1 MRLWLKSS
9 VTPHESCQAFRR
21 DLNTRSLV
29 FLIYIIHKAIYP
41 EFPLSAAR
49 QSGVSTS
56 DERPSADSVS
66 ARDAFIP
73 DTVVLSERRTFIF
86 STQPRRSSHSCPS
99 VCLRVACQAV
109 CWSCKERRHPH
120 PHRHDPSPASP
131 GPPSTRWLSDI
142 WNVRVRQRGEK
153 CVFGWHLSP
162 NPEFSLFRGKIQI
175 YTTLT
180 PFFTVIFMLKWNL

>member
-1 MRLWLKSS
+1 MNRVELFVEIW
-9 VTPHESCQAFRR
+9 
-21 DLNTRSLV
+21 TRALSFF

-66 ARDAFIP
+66 ARDAFI

-120 PHRHDPSPASP
+120 PPPKPPAQLP
-131 GPPSTRWLSDI
+131 PVPPSTRWLSDI

-153 CVFGWHLSP
+153 VRLWVASLTKPRVQSAQRENSDLHNP
-162 NPEFSLFRGKIQI
+162 NPS
-175 YTTLT
+175 
-180 PFFTVIFMLKWNL
+180 FFMIIFMLKWNL